1 MQSNFV
7 IVKKIIQ
14 ETYNTKSFLI
24 ESNDKNNPLKYIPG
38 QFISIIHPQ
47 AKEIRRSYSFAS
59 CPETEIAKITVK
71 RIDNGIL
78 SRFLFD
84 HIKEGDK
91 LPYSQIKGLFTLPE
105 KALENKEKE
114 LIFFAAGSGI
124 TPCISIIKNTL
135 PKIQYTQKIRLIYS
149 NNTKESTIFLDEI
162 ISLEKEYSNFYV
174 EWMFSN
180 AENILK
186 SRLNNFVI
194 IDFIKDWTKNK
205 DKKHFHFFICGP
217 IIYMDTV
224 SISLLTE
231 GFKRE
236 QIRKEIFYNL
246 DLIET
251 NKELPPD
258 KNTYKAKILLNGEMH
273 QFEIPYPKSIM
284 QAAHDY
290 GIQLPFS
297 CESGQC
303 GSCVA
308 QIKSGEVWMSYN
320 EVLMPSDIE
329 RGICLTCVGHPIND
343 DISLEFN
350 P

>member
-1 MQSNFV
+1 MPNNLIV
-7 IVKKIIQ
+7 VKKIIQ

-24 ESNDKNNPLKYIPG
+24 ESVDKNNPLKYTAG
-38 QFISIIHPQ
+38 QFISIMHPQ

-59 CPETEIAKITVK
+59 CPETEDAKITVK
-71 RIDNGIL
+71 RIENGIV

-84 HIKEGDK
+84 HVQEGDK
-91 LPYSQIKGLFTLPE
+91 LPYSQIKGLFTLD
-105 KALENKEKE
+105 KNVLNDKEKE
-114 LIFFAAGSGI
+114 LVFFAAGSGI

-135 PKIQYTQKIRLIYS
+135 PKIKNNQKIRLIYS
-149 NNTKESTIFLDEI
+149 NNTKISTIFLSEI
-162 ISLEKEYSNFYV
+162 EILEKQYSNFHV
-174 EWMFSN
+174 EWMFSDS
-180 AENILK
+180 ENILK
-186 SRLNNFVI
+186 SRLNNFLI
-194 IDFIKDWTKNK
+194 IDFIKEWTMNK
-205 DKKHFHFFICGP
+205 DKRHFHFFICGP
-217 IIYMDTV
+217 IEYMDTV

-236 QIRKEIFYNL
+236 QIRKEIFYNP

-258 KNTYKAKILLNGEMH
+258 KNTYKAKILLNGEVH
-273 QFEIPYPKSIM
+273 HFEVAYPKSIM

-303 GSCVA
+303 GFCVA
-308 QIKSGEVWMSYN
+308 QIISGEVWMSYN
-320 EVLMPSDIE
+320 EVLMPNDIE
-329 RGICLTCVGHPIND
+329 RGICLTCVGHPING